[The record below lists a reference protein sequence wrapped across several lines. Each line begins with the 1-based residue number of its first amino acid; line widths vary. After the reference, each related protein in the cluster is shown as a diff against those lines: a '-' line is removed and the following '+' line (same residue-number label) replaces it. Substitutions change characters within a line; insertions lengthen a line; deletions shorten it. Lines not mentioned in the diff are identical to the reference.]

1 MALLRKT
8 PWLLIF
14 FIVLGGLIG
23 GLLGEVLRVVSPEG
37 ILQDVFSRAYNI
49 GIDPPFTLDLKLFSA
64 TIGFLF
70 RINLF
75 SLLGILLGVYI
86 YKQA

>member
-1 MALLRKT
+1 MAILHKT
-8 PWLLIF
+8 PWMLIF

-37 ILQDVFSRAYNI
+37 ILQDIFSRAYDV
-49 GIDPPFTLDLKLFSA
+49 GLDPPMTLDLKLFSM
-64 TIGFLF
+64 TIGILF

-75 SLLGILLGVYI
+75 SLLGILLGIYI

>member
-1 MALLRKT
+1 MAILHKT
-8 PWLLIF
+8 PWMLIF
-14 FIVLGGLIG
+14 FILLGGLIG
-23 GLLGEVLRVVSPEG
+23 GLLGEILRVVSPVG
-37 ILQDVFSRAYNI
+37 ILQDIFSRAYNI
-49 GIDPPFTLDLKLFSA
+49 GINPPVTMDLQLFTA
-64 TIGFLF
+64 TIGFVF